1 MSIFKKIGKGI
12 SKIAGKGGII
22 DKATRAVDKATGG
35 ISGKVFK
42 TVEGVV
48 KSVPVVGT
56 AYTAVKGVGG
66 AMIKVADGTASKIN
80 AAKVDVSKELSN
92 ANSAK
97 TIIVQP
103 STTQQPESFF
113 KKMYNQLIDF
123 FAKYPWVKWVLIIS
137 LPLGLLLFFFRKKRR
152 VTRRRKSISRK
163 TSIRKRKS
171 VQRGISKTAMQRKMS
186 RVRAARK
193 NKRKR

>member
-12 SKIAGKGGII
+12 SKIAGKGGVI

-92 ANSAK
+92 AKSAK